1 MAYHHY
7 SCFFSI
13 NTKILA
19 VIIRCFLLSAGKI
32 IYTKTQL
39 SSPTLIVR
47 NKMES
52 TPESTPV
59 VEMHNIKKNFAA
71 VQALK
76 GVDLVLHHN
85 EVLGLVG
92 DNAAGKSTLMKVLS
106 GAYIPDEGEIF
117 MEGQKIHLTDPLHAR
132 RLGIE
137 MVYQDLALANNLDV
151 TANVFLGRERV
162 GWHFGPFGVMNSHQM
177 EQESQRLLGRLKIDI
192 PSVRLLV
199 ERLSGG
205 QRQAVAI
212 ARATAFNS
220 KVIIMDEPTAALSVA
235 AISKVL
241 DLVRELKAQ
250 GASIIIISHRLED
263 VYSVSDRMII
273 LRQGRKVRDCLVEG
287 EIDEFREKVVA
298 YIIGARDD
306 FAKVAV
312 NQSQPGESL

>member
-1 MAYHHY
+1 MTEA
-7 SCFFSI
+7 
-13 NTKILA
+13 A
-19 VIIRCFLLSAGKI
+19 
-32 IYTKTQL
+32 
-39 SSPTLIVR
+39 
-47 NKMES
+47 
-52 TPESTPV
+52 PV
-59 VEMHNIKKNFAA
+59 VEMRNIKKSFGA
-71 VQALK
+71 VQALR
-76 GVDLVLHHN
+76 GVDLTLHHN

-117 MEGQKIHLTDPLHAR
+117 IEGKKVHFNNPLDAR
-132 RLGIE
+132 RIGIE
-137 MVYQDLALANNLDV
+137 MVYQDLALANNLDI
-151 TANVFLGRERV
+151 TANVFLGREAV
-162 GWHFGPFGVMNSHQM
+162 STQIGPFGIMDSHRM
-177 EQESQRLLGRLKIDI
+177 EQSAAQLLSRLKIDI

-263 VYSVSDRMII
+263 IYSVCDRMMIM
-273 LRQGRKVRDCLVEG
+273 RQGRKVRDCPVSG
-287 EIDEFREKVVA
+287 EINEFRESVVA
-298 YIIGARDD
+298 YLIGARDD
-306 FAKVAV
+306 FANVTV
-312 NQSQPGESL
+312 N

>member
-1 MAYHHY
+1 MD
-7 SCFFSI
+7 
-13 NTKILA
+13 
-19 VIIRCFLLSAGKI
+19 
-32 IYTKTQL
+32 
-39 SSPTLIVR
+39 P
-47 NKMES
+47 MEE
-52 TPESTPV
+52 TAPV
-59 VEMHNIKKNFAA
+59 VEMRNIKKNFAA

-85 EVLGLVG
+85 EVLGLIG

-106 GAYIPDEGEIF
+106 GAYTPDEGEILI
-117 MEGQKIHLTDPLHAR
+117 EGKKVNLTDPLHAR
-132 RLGIE
+132 RMGIE

-151 TANVFLGRERV
+151 TANVFLGRESV
-162 GWHFGPFGVMNSHQM
+162 STQIGPFGVMNNHSM
-177 EQESQRLLGRLKIDI
+177 EQDAQRLLDRLKIDI

-241 DLVRELKAQ
+241 DIVRELKSQ

-263 VYSVSDRMII
+263 VYSVSDRMLI
-273 LRQGRKVRDCLVEG
+273 LRQGRKVRDCPVAG
-287 EIDEFREKVVA
+287 DIDEFREHAVA

-306 FAKVAV
+306 FAREADTVAV
-312 NQSQPGESL
+312 